1 MNALSRRAS
10 LAGRNRRWGLY
21 GHGSGS
27 CRRLRPRP
35 GCSGVKAAVRQW
47 HRAYDAYKRVE
58 LRDRQMMCDEA
69 FYAREYGETVRAFLD
84 ADKEVSA
91 LAPATLAGA
100 VALLSCHVAVQR
112 DRAAAGRGEEV
123 PSIVHYIHT
132 HALVEDAF
140 AALERLAPGV
150 RS

>member
-1 MNALSRRAS
+1 MI
-10 LAGRNRRWGLY
+10 
-21 GHGSGS
+21 
-27 CRRLRPRP
+27 
-35 GCSGVKAAVRQW
+35 GVKSEPRAGPSRGLRGQAP
-47 HRAYDAYKRVE
+47 HRAKVVH
-58 LRDRQMMCDEA
+58 
-69 FYAREYGETVRAFLD
+69 FYAATWPVFGDSAKVDSETVRAFLD